1 MLAIALLV
9 GACGDTPP
17 AATPEHDE
25 TSDPWYGETLGQLT
39 SMVHDATEFRRLGKA
54 DAASALIEKGEPL
67 ASQLLA
73 VRHPTLAAMQA
84 ASDLDDLYGRM
95 LLSNRHYAWA
105 QFLFQKNVARWKH
118 WVPSTTD
125 TESRLKQAE
134 DAVRECD
141 KGMMKPAVAP
151 AAGQRP
157 TPN

>member
-1 MLAIALLV
+1 MAFAMLLV
-9 GACGDTPP
+9 SCGEEPP
-17 AATPEHDE
+17 APTAEHDE
-25 TSDPWYGETLGQLT
+25 TTNPWYGETLGQLT
-39 SMVHDATEFRRLGKA
+39 SMLRDATKFRRQGKA
-54 DAASALIEKGEPL
+54 DEASALIEKGEPL

-118 WVPSTTD
+118 WVPSTPD
-125 TESRLKQAE
+125 TEARLKQAE

-141 KGMMKPAVAP
+141 KGMMKPA
-151 AAGQRP
+151 GR
-157 TPN
+157 